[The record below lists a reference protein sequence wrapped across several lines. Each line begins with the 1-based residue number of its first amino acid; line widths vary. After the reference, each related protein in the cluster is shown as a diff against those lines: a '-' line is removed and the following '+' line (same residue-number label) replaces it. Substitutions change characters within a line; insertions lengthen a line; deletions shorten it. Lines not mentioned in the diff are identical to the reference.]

1 MFKAYFISLEGK
13 PNLDEKF
20 IPQSIEKDKFFRS
33 PINNTLAIW
42 ESLPIDGWQYRLVQ
56 FFNGEHSRA
65 VAIAFSTSEDE
76 ITQEDVD
83 KRMGAIFRGSRFDFS
98 ARSKLIW
105 LNGDLDI
112 NTLLLASQF
121 LRGTNSLT
129 EESFDT
135 INKIRFVADGRGVA
149 LIDISW
155 DSSERAKRLQ
165 LVIALSCAYQAAL
178 NDAID
183 ELAQTATNDARLSEP
198 KLRQWSKFLSA
209 YYFHEPIKSSTVEL
223 IHFHEKIRDR
233 QRINIQYQEV
243 TDQLKLLAELVH
255 IDRAEDSKK
264 QAEQT
269 RIEIAKQRIS
279 SSKEAEENARLL
291 AQQNIKISEQSI
303 EISQQS
309 KIISKRAFWVTCIAA
324 VVAFTSIPQCT
335 PKAIYDFSVGWG
347 ACSLSDMS
355 CIAPTKEEKQPPVE
369 EKKQPVPPKTKRK

>member
-13 PNLDEKF
+13 LNIDEKF
-20 IPQSIEKDKFFRS
+20 IPQQIEKDKFFRS

-42 ESLPIDGWQYRLVQ
+42 ETLPIDGWQFRLVK
-56 FFNGEHSRA
+56 FFNGEHARA
-65 VAIAFSTSEDE
+65 VAIAFSTLEDE
-76 ITQEDVD
+76 VTQEDVD
-83 KRMGAIFRGSRFDFS
+83 KLMGAMFRGSRFGFS

-112 NTLLLASQF
+112 NMLLLASQF

-149 LIDISW
+149 LIDFSW
-155 DSSERAKRLQ
+155 DSLERAKRLQ
-165 LVIALSCAYQAAL
+165 LVIALTCAYQAAL

-183 ELAQTATNDARLSEP
+183 ELAQTATNDTRLSES

-269 RIEIAKQRIS
+269 RIEIEKQRIS
-279 SSKEAEENARLL
+279 SSKDAEENARLL
-291 AQQNIKISEQSI
+291 AQQSI
-303 EISQQS
+303 EISDQS
-309 KIISKRAFWVTCIAA
+309 RAISKKGFWVTCFAFL
-324 VVAFTSIPQCT
+324 VALASIPQCT
-335 PKAIYDFSVGWG
+335 PKA
-347 ACSLSDMS
+347 LSDYYEGWTCLLSQLM
-355 CIAPTKEEKQPPVE
+355 CKVPAE
-369 EKKQPVPPKTKRK
+369 EKKSTATPKIKRK